1 MPPSPSAG
9 AEGGLKPVRSRAERP
24 PPAAPTHRRRS
35 AEAQRRMR
43 ARGGRSEHVRG
54 GRACLRNG
62 AAAPHPAVPPPFL
75 PPFTLPYLPL
85 HPFPPLNPLLAA
97 HRPDAGPAP
106 TARLGLPSEVSRCP
120 ARHSTAR
127 HGPARRRRSLPR
139 LPHAAGPGRSAGTR
153 WQPPAAPGT
162 TLPRV
167 PSPAAWAGG
176 GTCPPRPPLLPKESR
191 AVFSQG
197 GRYCQPAALR
207 SYLQFYLCRCYQSAC
222 SWKFSRGGRGLKLGC
237 LNATLALRFQEN
249 NHCSPRV
256 ADLQ

>member
-62 AAAPHPAVPPPFL
+62 AAAPHPAVPPPLL

-176 GTCPPRPPLLPKESR
+176 GRVLLSPPCSLRR
-191 AVFSQG
+191 
-197 GRYCQPAALR
+197 AAL
-207 SYLQFYLCRCYQSAC
+207 
-222 SWKFSRGGRGLKLGC
+222 
-237 LNATLALRFQEN
+237 
-249 NHCSPRV
+249 CSPRAAGTASLRLCGRTSSSISV
-256 ADLQ
+256 AAINPHVAGSFQEGVVV

>member
-1 MPPSPSAG
+1 
-9 AEGGLKPVRSRAERP
+9 
-24 PPAAPTHRRRS
+24 
-35 AEAQRRMR
+35 MR

-62 AAAPHPAVPPPFL
+62 AAAPHPAVPPPLL
-75 PPFTLPYLPL
+75 PPFTLPSLPL

-106 TARLGLPSEVSRCP
+106 TARLGPPSEVSRCP
-120 ARHSTAR
+120 ARLGTAR
-127 HGPARRRRSLPR
+127 PGGGGASRGSRTSRGPAGARGR
-139 LPHAAGPGRSAGTR
+139 AGS
-153 WQPPAAPGT
+153 PPLLLARPCPECPAPLLG
-162 TLPRV
+162 LG
-167 PSPAAWAGG
+167 A
-176 GTCPPRPPLLPKESR
+176 TCPPRPPLLPKESR

-197 GRYCQPAALR
+197 GRYWQRAGLR
-207 SYLQFYLCRCYQSAC
+207 SYLQFYLCRCYQPAR

>member
-1 MPPSPSAG
+1 
-9 AEGGLKPVRSRAERP
+9 
-24 PPAAPTHRRRS
+24 
-35 AEAQRRMR
+35 MR

-62 AAAPHPAVPPPFL
+62 AAAPHPAVPPPLL

-120 ARHSTAR
+120 AQHGSAR
-127 HGPARRRRSLPR
+127 PGPAEEE
-139 LPHAAGPGRSAGTR
+139 
-153 WQPPAAPGT
+153 PPAAPARRGARPERGDA
-162 TLPRV
+162 LAAPRCSWHDPA
-167 PSPAAWAGG
+167 PSAQPRCLGWG